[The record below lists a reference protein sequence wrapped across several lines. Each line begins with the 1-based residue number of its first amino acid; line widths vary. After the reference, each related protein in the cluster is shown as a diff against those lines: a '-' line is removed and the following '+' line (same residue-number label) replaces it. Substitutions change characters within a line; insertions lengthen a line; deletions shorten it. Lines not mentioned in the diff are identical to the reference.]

1 MCVVNEKIR
10 ELSVLKSV
18 GSSRFKFSI
27 ICTLEVSEEKKN
39 WGSKRQ
45 FLKDHL
51 KILFWRNDSNLSIFA
66 KPIERKKNTKKPTKR
81 SVINVPV
88 ITQKLVLPVREM
100 CRCVLL
106 YRRRTK
112 MFGNGAD
119 VVVVACDRKIEYAK
133 WWRAHRLHYDV
144 Q

>member
-27 ICTLEVSEEKKN
+27 ICTLEVSKNQKN

-66 KPIERKKNTKKPTKR
+66 KPIERKKEYEKTNQTECDKCT
-81 SVINVPV
+81 
-88 ITQKLVLPVREM
+88 
-100 CRCVLL
+100 
-106 YRRRTK
+106 
-112 MFGNGAD
+112 GNNS
-119 VVVVACDRKIEYAK
+119 KIGFA
-133 WWRAHRLHYDV
+133 R
-144 Q
+144 